1 MPPTFAIPASADP
14 ALAAASG
21 LDWESLG
28 LVLSILGCFLL
39 ANGVLLRDPRSLLA
53 QRLARSSPPLRTLRE
68 LVFQRVQTG
77 LGLLFLIGGFVLQ
90 LVGRVLPEKQG
101 PDLPGSIALWVGL
114 LVVVS
119 IGLEVLGW
127 WWSLFSFRRQIGR
140 FLRAD
145 PPDLAGDLTL
155 ARELGE
161 LFGVRSHE
169 TDTVQ
174 SFLERL
180 RLAIGLPAPVRS
192 ARRSAARGGEEA
204 LFGGDASEAHPGSEV
219 EPRRRPAP
227 RPLELPGG
235 PS

>member
-1 MPPTFAIPASADP
+1 MPLPFAPASAVP
-14 ALAAASG
+14 FPLAVARG

-53 QRLARSSPPLRTLRE
+53 QRLARATPPLRTLRE

-77 LGLLFLIGGFVLQ
+77 LGLLFLSGGFALQ
-90 LVGRVLPEKQG
+90 LVGRSLPEREG
-101 PDLPGSIALWVGL
+101 PDLPGSIALWVGVI
-114 LVVVS
+114 VVV
-119 IGLEVLGW
+119 GVALEVLGW
-127 WWSLFSFRRQIGR
+127 WWSLFSFRRQVGR

-145 PPDLAGDLTL
+145 PPDLAADVIL

-174 SFLERL
+174 SYLERVHA
-180 RLAIGLPAPVRS
+180 AIGLAAP
-192 ARRSAARGGEEA
+192 RRT
-204 LFGGDASEAHPGSEV
+204 
-219 EPRRRPAP
+219 PRRRGAADEGAFEAEADEPRAEPPP
-227 RPLELPGG
+227 RPGRSLELPRG
-235 PS
+235 P